1 MTISDT
7 SPNNNNQTPS
17 LPIESAVVASSSTDY
32 NPLQH
37 EENPDLHENQADPRN
52 EMLNPADTSLIR
64 PHNIM
69 LSIQNEREFKIQVQF
84 GQGI

>member
-7 SPNNNNQTPS
+7 SLNNNNETPP
-17 LPIESAVVASSSTDY
+17 LPNEPAILCSSTDF

-69 LSIQNEREFKIQVQF
+69 LSIQNEKEFKIQVQF

>member
-7 SPNNNNQTPS
+7 SLNSNNQTPS
-17 LPIESAVVASSSTDY
+17 LPNESAIVCSSTDQ

-37 EENPDLHENQADPRN
+37 EENPDLHENLADPRK

-69 LSIQNEREFKIQVQF
+69 LSIQNEKEFKIQVQF